1 MTKTKKVL
9 IFLLFTFFSTYLQA
23 GLIDALAIKV
33 NNQAITLYDIDMMMQ
48 KHHSTKKQA
57 IDTLIDK
64 TLYKQELKKYNIHTG
79 DFEINRYLSELAK
92 RNGVDLATFKS
103 IVRQRYKSLSAFKTK
118 LKLEINKKTLMSKII
133 KGNITPAS
141 TEDMKIY
148 YHNNLSHFRLASKYR
163 VIQYF
168 SRSKADLEA
177 LRRNPLLQNR
187 NVIAKP
193 VSLNRK
199 NLNSQIKYILE
210 NTKVDN
216 FTNIFPA
223 NKQFLMLLMKSKTG
237 LKKISF
243 KEAKPKIFS
252 ILMKQREQKFLRDYS
267 QKLRLKADIEFI
279 R

>member
-9 IFLLFTFFSTYLQA
+9 IFLLFTFFTTYLQA
-23 GLIDALAIKV
+23 GLIDAIAIKV
-33 NNQAITLYDIDMMMQ
+33 NNQGITLYDIDVMMQ
-48 KHHSTKKQA
+48 KQHSTKKQA
-57 IDTLIDK
+57 INTLIDK
-64 TLYKQELKKYNIHTG
+64 RLYEEELKKYNIHTG
-79 DFEINRYLSELAK
+79 DFEINNYLSALAK

-103 IVRQRYKSLSAFKTK
+103 IVRQRYKSLSLFKAK
-118 LKLEINKKTLMSKII
+118 LKLEINKKALMSKII
-133 KGNITPAS
+133 KGNISPAS
-141 TEDMKIY
+141 TADMKIY
-148 YHNNLSHFRLASKYR
+148 YQNNLNQFRLASKYK

-177 LRRNPLLQNR
+177 LRKNPLLQYKS
-187 NVIAKP
+187 VTAKP
-193 VSLNRK
+193 ISLIRK
-199 NLNSQIKYILE
+199 NLNSQIKYILA

-223 NKQFLMLLMKSKTG
+223 NKQFLMLFMKSKTG

-243 KEAKPKIFS
+243 KEAKPKIFT

-267 QKLRLKADIEFI
+267 QKLRLKADIEYI